1 MQDTSYE
8 FPGRKDYVRVRQADG
23 KCDKMTKHV
32 LMLTLHESY
41 ELWIEENPTMKV
53 SLTTFCNLRP
63 PNVLLRNK
71 MPQNVCVCIYHEN
84 MNMAISA
91 VHKFCDSFPKGH
103 RDLLKCL
110 TCKED
115 NILSETCQ
123 FGDCRGCNDLFGME
137 RLVQLV
143 QSSPEILKAWY
154 VNYIRWEKG
163 VCNDGKQ

>member
-8 FPGRKDYVRVRQADG
+8 FPGRKDYVRVKQADR
-23 KCDKMTKHV
+23 KNNKMTKHV
-32 LMLTLHESY
+32 VMLTLLESY
-41 ELWIEENPTMKV
+41 ELWIEENPTMKA
-53 SLTTFCNLRP
+53 FCNLQP
-63 PNVLLRNK
+63 PNVLLRDK

-91 VHKFCDSFPKGH
+91 VYKFCDSFSNGH

-123 FGDCRGCNDLFGME
+123 FGDCMGCNYLISLYSWFRADQNF
-137 RLVQLV
+137 
-143 QSSPEILKAWY
+143 
-154 VNYIRWEKG
+154 
-163 VCNDGKQ
+163 